1 MRFSIICGMAL
12 RDYWH
17 ERALSLCAVL
27 ALATVLAPL
36 LILFGVR
43 NGVISNLQERLLQD
57 PRNLEIVP
65 VGSGKYGK
73 AFFEELRKRPDV
85 GYVVPQTR
93 AIAATI
99 GLLPASE
106 KKGGLSPNPVNV
118 SLIPSGAGDPLT
130 RRFAGSA
137 ALKDDE
143 IILTAP
149 AADKLGARAGTILT
163 GRVTRARGMTREQA
177 ETPLRV
183 KAVLPLSALQKEAAF
198 VPPSLAEDAETYRD
212 GMGVPERGWA
222 GTARGDGERL
232 YPSFRLYAGNLDGV
246 ASLRDFLGTRNIDV
260 YTRAEEIENVKML
273 DRSTTLVF
281 GLICLAAGVGFL
293 ASTASN
299 LVAAIRRKRRVLGI
313 IRLMGFSG
321 ADIVC
326 FPLMQTLFTSAL
338 GMGLA
343 FALYAA
349 VAGVINALFPLGAE
363 LGAVCRLSWA
373 HVGGTIGVVLAL
385 SLLAALPPSLSM
397 IAAASWLSESK
408 LLWRYIAPV
417 SRSANFTFSEPSGL
431 RATKRIFVFGWC
443 FLIRSPMNI
452 PVVPRPKIT
461 VRLKT
466 SSVAILRASASEHF
480 SRAITT
486 RKLCALPKSSM
497 RSS

>member
-143 IILTAP
+143 
-149 AADKLGARAGTILT
+149 TILT
-163 GRVTRARGMTREQA
+163 WRVTRARGMTREQA

-212 GMGVPERGWA
+212 GMGVPERGWT

-373 HVGGTIGVVLAL
+373 HVGGAAGVVLAL
-385 SLLAALPPSLSM
+385 SLLAALPASLSC
-397 IAAASWLSESK
+397 SRLS
-408 LLWRYIAPV
+408 P
-417 SRSANFTFSEPSGL
+417 SE
-431 RATKRIFVFGWC
+431 V
-443 FLIRSPMNI
+443 IRN
-452 PVVPRPKIT
+452 
-461 VRLKT
+461 
-466 SSVAILRASASEHF
+466 E
-480 SRAITT
+480 
-486 RKLCALPKSSM
+486 
-497 RSS
+497 

>member
-73 AFFEELRKRPDV
+73 AFFEELRKRQDV

-177 ETPLRV
+177 
-183 KAVLPLSALQKEAAF
+183 A
-198 VPPSLAEDAETYRD
+198 
-212 GMGVPERGWA
+212 
-222 GTARGDGERL
+222 
-232 YPSFRLYAGNLDGV
+232 
-246 ASLRDFLGTRNIDV
+246 FLGGGNVTSMSVFAGKDIPDPYGQGKEV
-260 YTRAEEIENVKML
+260 YRA
-273 DRSTTLVF
+273 TL
-281 GLICLAAGVGFL
+281 C
-293 ASTASN
+293 
-299 LVAAIRRKRRVLGI
+299 AIRDCI
-313 IRLMGFSG
+313 
-321 ADIVC
+321 
-326 FPLMQTLFTSAL
+326 
-338 GMGLA
+338 
-343 FALYAA
+343 
-349 VAGVINALFPLGAE
+349 
-363 LGAVCRLSWA
+363 
-373 HVGGTIGVVLAL
+373 
-385 SLLAALPPSLSM
+385 
-397 IAAASWLSESK
+397 
-408 LLWRYIAPV
+408 
-417 SRSANFTFSEPSGL
+417 
-431 RATKRIFVFGWC
+431 
-443 FLIRSPMNI
+443 
-452 PVVPRPKIT
+452 PKII
-461 VRLKT
+461 
-466 SSVAILRASASEHF
+466 AILNIGNENQ
-480 SRAITT
+480 
-486 RKLCALPKSSM
+486 
-497 RSS
+497 

>member
-57 PRNLEIVP
+57 PRTLEIVP

-212 GMGVPERGWA
+212 GMGVPERGWT

-313 IRLMGFSG
+313 IRGGHRVLPADADAVHVRARHG
-321 ADIVC
+321 A
-326 FPLMQTLFTSAL
+326 
-338 GMGLA
+338 
-343 FALYAA
+343 
-349 VAGVINALFPLGAE
+349 
-363 LGAVCRLSWA
+363 
-373 HVGGTIGVVLAL
+373 
-385 SLLAALPPSLSM
+385 
-397 IAAASWLSESK
+397 
-408 LLWRYIAPV
+408 
-417 SRSANFTFSEPSGL
+417 GL
-431 RATKRIFVFGWC
+431 RALRRRRGRHQRPLPPRCGTRRR
-443 FLIRSPMNI
+443 LP
-452 PVVPRPKIT
+452 PVVGACRGGCRRRARVVPAGRPAAEPFVQPPFT
-461 VRLKT
+461 FRGY
-466 SSVAILRASASEHF
+466 
-480 SRAITT
+480 
-486 RKLCALPKSSM
+486 PQ
-497 RSS
+497 

>member
-149 AADKLGARAGTILT
+149 TADKLGARAGTILT

-212 GMGVPERGWA
+212 GMGVPERGWT

-273 DRSTTLVF
+273 D
-281 GLICLAAGVGFL
+281 AGVRPDLPCGGRGL
-293 ASTASN
+293 PR
-299 LVAAIRRKRRVLGI
+299 IHGEQPRRRHPAQAPRARHYPAHGLFRGGHRVLPADADAVHV
-313 IRLMGFSG
+313 RARHG
-321 ADIVC
+321 A
-326 FPLMQTLFTSAL
+326 
-338 GMGLA
+338 
-343 FALYAA
+343 
-349 VAGVINALFPLGAE
+349 
-363 LGAVCRLSWA
+363 
-373 HVGGTIGVVLAL
+373 
-385 SLLAALPPSLSM
+385 
-397 IAAASWLSESK
+397 
-408 LLWRYIAPV
+408 
-417 SRSANFTFSEPSGL
+417 GL
-431 RATKRIFVFGWC
+431 RALRRRRGRHQRPLPPRCGTRRR
-443 FLIRSPMNI
+443 LP
-452 PVVPRPKIT
+452 PVVGACRGGCRRRARVVPAGRP
-461 VRLKT
+461 
-466 SSVAILRASASEHF
+466 ASEPF
-480 SRAITT
+480 VQPPFTFRGY
-486 RKLCALPKSSM
+486 PQ
-497 RSS
+497 

>member
-1 MRFSIICGMAL
+1 MRLSIICGMAL

-43 NGVISNLQERLLQD
+43 NGVISHLQERLLQD

-106 KKGGLSPNPVNV
+106 KKGGLPPNPVNV

-130 RRFAGSA
+130 RRFAGNA

-149 AADKLGARAGTILT
+149 AADKLGARAGTILS
-163 GRVTRARGMTREQA
+163 GRVTRARGITREQA

-212 GMGVPERGWA
+212 GMGVPERGWD

-232 YPSFRLYAGNLDGV
+232 YPSFRLYAANLDGV
-246 ASLRDFLGTRNIDV
+246 ASLRDFLGARNIDV
-260 YTRAEEIENVKML
+260 YTRAEEIENVKIL

-349 VAGVINALFPLGAE
+349 VAGVINALFPLGTE

-373 HVGGTIGVVLAL
+373 HVGGAAGVVLVL
-385 SLLAALPPSLSM
+385 SLLAALPPSLSCGR
-397 IAAASWLSESK
+397 LS
-408 LLWRYIAPV
+408 P
-417 SRSANFTFSEPSGL
+417 SE
-431 RATKRIFVFGWC
+431 V
-443 FLIRSPMNI
+443 IRD
-452 PVVPRPKIT
+452 
-461 VRLKT
+461 
-466 SSVAILRASASEHF
+466 E
-480 SRAITT
+480 
-486 RKLCALPKSSM
+486 
-497 RSS
+497 

>member
-143 IILTAP
+143 I
-149 AADKLGARAGTILT
+149 ILT

-343 FALYAA
+343 FTLYAA

-373 HVGGTIGVVLAL
+373 HVGGAAGVVLAL
-385 SLLAALPPSLSM
+385 SLLAALPPSLSC
-397 IAAASWLSESK
+397 SRLS
-408 LLWRYIAPV
+408 P
-417 SRSANFTFSEPSGL
+417 SE
-431 RATKRIFVFGWC
+431 V
-443 FLIRSPMNI
+443 IRN
-452 PVVPRPKIT
+452 
-461 VRLKT
+461 
-466 SSVAILRASASEHF
+466 E
-480 SRAITT
+480 
-486 RKLCALPKSSM
+486 
-497 RSS
+497 

>member
-212 GMGVPERGWA
+212 GMGVPERGWT

-246 ASLRDFLGTRNIDV
+246 ASLRDFLGARNIDV
-260 YTRAEEIENVKML
+260 YTRAEEI
-273 DRSTTLVF
+273 
-281 GLICLAAGVGFL
+281 
-293 ASTASN
+293 
-299 LVAAIRRKRRVLGI
+299 
-313 IRLMGFSG
+313 
-321 ADIVC
+321 
-326 FPLMQTLFTSAL
+326 
-338 GMGLA
+338 
-343 FALYAA
+343 
-349 VAGVINALFPLGAE
+349 
-363 LGAVCRLSWA
+363 
-373 HVGGTIGVVLAL
+373 
-385 SLLAALPPSLSM
+385 
-397 IAAASWLSESK
+397 
-408 LLWRYIAPV
+408 
-417 SRSANFTFSEPSGL
+417 
-431 RATKRIFVFGWC
+431 
-443 FLIRSPMNI
+443 
-452 PVVPRPKIT
+452 
-461 VRLKT
+461 
-466 SSVAILRASASEHF
+466 
-480 SRAITT
+480 
-486 RKLCALPKSSM
+486 
-497 RSS
+497 

>member
-177 ETPLRV
+177 ETPL
-183 KAVLPLSALQKEAAF
+183 
-198 VPPSLAEDAETYRD
+198 
-212 GMGVPERGWA
+212 
-222 GTARGDGERL
+222 
-232 YPSFRLYAGNLDGV
+232 
-246 ASLRDFLGTRNIDV
+246 
-260 YTRAEEIENVKML
+260 
-273 DRSTTLVF
+273 
-281 GLICLAAGVGFL
+281 
-293 ASTASN
+293 
-299 LVAAIRRKRRVLGI
+299 
-313 IRLMGFSG
+313 
-321 ADIVC
+321 
-326 FPLMQTLFTSAL
+326 
-338 GMGLA
+338 
-343 FALYAA
+343 
-349 VAGVINALFPLGAE
+349 
-363 LGAVCRLSWA
+363 
-373 HVGGTIGVVLAL
+373 
-385 SLLAALPPSLSM
+385 
-397 IAAASWLSESK
+397 
-408 LLWRYIAPV
+408 PV
-417 SRSANFTFSEPSGL
+417 SYTHLTLP
-431 RATKRIFVFGWC
+431 TKRIV
-443 FLIRSPMNI
+443 
-452 PVVPRPKIT
+452 
-461 VRLKT
+461 
-466 SSVAILRASASEHF
+466 
-480 SRAITT
+480 
-486 RKLCALPKSSM
+486 
-497 RSS
+497 

>member
-1 MRFSIICGMAL
+1 MRLSIICGMAL

-43 NGVISNLQERLLQD
+43 NGVIGNLQERLLQD

-99 GLLPASE
+99 ALLPASE
-106 KKGGLSPNPVNV
+106 KKGGLPPNPVNV

-130 RRFAGSA
+130 RRFAGNA

-149 AADKLGARAGTILT
+149 AADKLGARAGTLLT

-198 VPPSLAEDAETYRD
+198 APPSLAEDAETYRD
-212 GMGVPERGWA
+212 GMGVPERGWD

-232 YPSFRLYAGNLDGV
+232 YPSFRLYAADLDGV
-246 ASLRDFLGTRNIDV
+246 ASLRDFLGARNIDV

-299 LVAAIRRKRRVLGI
+299 LVA
-313 IRLMGFSG
+313 
-321 ADIVC
+321 IVC
-326 FPLMQTLFTSAL
+326 FPLVQALSTSAL

-343 FALYAA
+343 FAIYAA

-373 HVGGTIGVVLAL
+373 HVGGAVGIVLVL
-385 SLLAALPPSLSM
+385 SLLTALPPSLSCGR
-397 IAAASWLSESK
+397 LS
-408 LLWRYIAPV
+408 P
-417 SRSANFTFSEPSGL
+417 SE
-431 RATKRIFVFGWC
+431 V
-443 FLIRSPMNI
+443 IRD
-452 PVVPRPKIT
+452 
-461 VRLKT
+461 
-466 SSVAILRASASEHF
+466 E
-480 SRAITT
+480 
-486 RKLCALPKSSM
+486 
-497 RSS
+497 

>member
-1 MRFSIICGMAL
+1 M
-12 RDYWH
+12 
-17 ERALSLCAVL
+17 
-27 ALATVLAPL
+27 
-36 LILFGVR
+36 
-43 NGVISNLQERLLQD
+43 
-57 PRNLEIVP
+57 
-65 VGSGKYGK
+65 
-73 AFFEELRKRPDV
+73 
-85 GYVVPQTR
+85 
-93 AIAATI
+93 
-99 GLLPASE
+99 
-106 KKGGLSPNPVNV
+106 
-118 SLIPSGAGDPLT
+118 T

-246 ASLRDFLGTRNIDV
+246 TSLQDFLGTRNIDV

-343 FALYAA
+343 FTLYAA

-373 HVGGTIGVVLAL
+373 HVGGAAGVVLAL
-385 SLLAALPPSLSM
+385 SLLAALPPSLSC
-397 IAAASWLSESK
+397 SRLS
-408 LLWRYIAPV
+408 P
-417 SRSANFTFSEPSGL
+417 SE
-431 RATKRIFVFGWC
+431 V
-443 FLIRSPMNI
+443 IRN
-452 PVVPRPKIT
+452 
-461 VRLKT
+461 
-466 SSVAILRASASEHF
+466 E
-480 SRAITT
+480 
-486 RKLCALPKSSM
+486 
-497 RSS
+497 

>member
-1 MRFSIICGMAL
+1 MRLSIICGMAL

-73 AFFEELRKRPDV
+73 DFFEELRKRPDV

-106 KKGGLSPNPVNV
+106 KKGGLPPNPVNV

-130 RRFAGSA
+130 RRFAGNA

-149 AADKLGARAGTILT
+149 AADKLGARAGTILS

-198 VPPSLAEDAETYRD
+198 VPPSLGRGRRNLPRRHGRARTRLGRERRAETANGSTLRS
-212 GMGVPERGWA
+212 GSMPR
-222 GTARGDGERL
+222 
-232 YPSFRLYAGNLDGV
+232 NLDGV
-246 ASLRDFLGTRNIDV
+246 ASLRDFLGARNIDV
-260 YTRAEEIENVKML
+260 YTRAEEIENVKIL

-326 FPLMQTLFTSAL
+326 FPLVQALSTSAL

-373 HVGGTIGVVLAL
+373 HVGGTVGVVLAL
-385 SLLAALPPSLSM
+385 SLLAALPPSLSCGR
-397 IAAASWLSESK
+397 LS
-408 LLWRYIAPV
+408 P
-417 SRSANFTFSEPSGL
+417 SE
-431 RATKRIFVFGWC
+431 V
-443 FLIRSPMNI
+443 IRD
-452 PVVPRPKIT
+452 
-461 VRLKT
+461 
-466 SSVAILRASASEHF
+466 E
-480 SRAITT
+480 
-486 RKLCALPKSSM
+486 
-497 RSS
+497 

>member
-143 IILTAP
+143 IILDRARRRQARSARRDHT
-149 AADKLGARAGTILT
+149 DRAGSR
-163 GRVTRARGMTREQA
+163 GR
-177 ETPLRV
+177 
-183 KAVLPLSALQKEAAF
+183 
-198 VPPSLAEDAETYRD
+198 
-212 GMGVPERGWA
+212 
-222 GTARGDGERL
+222 
-232 YPSFRLYAGNLDGV
+232 
-246 ASLRDFLGTRNIDV
+246 
-260 YTRAEEIENVKML
+260 
-273 DRSTTLVF
+273 
-281 GLICLAAGVGFL
+281 
-293 ASTASN
+293 
-299 LVAAIRRKRRVLGI
+299 
-313 IRLMGFSG
+313 G
-321 ADIVC
+321 A
-326 FPLMQTLFTSAL
+326 
-338 GMGLA
+338 
-343 FALYAA
+343 
-349 VAGVINALFPLGAE
+349 
-363 LGAVCRLSWA
+363 
-373 HVGGTIGVVLAL
+373 
-385 SLLAALPPSLSM
+385 
-397 IAAASWLSESK
+397 
-408 LLWRYIAPV
+408 
-417 SRSANFTFSEPSGL
+417 
-431 RATKRIFVFGWC
+431 
-443 FLIRSPMNI
+443 
-452 PVVPRPKIT
+452 
-461 VRLKT
+461 
-466 SSVAILRASASEHF
+466 
-480 SRAITT
+480 
-486 RKLCALPKSSM
+486 
-497 RSS
+497 

>member
-163 GRVTRARGMTREQA
+163 GRVTRARGMTREQE

-212 GMGVPERGWA
+212 GM
-222 GTARGDGERL
+222 
-232 YPSFRLYAGNLDGV
+232 

-321 ADIVC
+321 VDIVC

-343 FALYAA
+343 FTLYAA

-373 HVGGTIGVVLAL
+373 HVGGAAGVVLAL
-385 SLLAALPPSLSM
+385 SLLAALPPSLSC
-397 IAAASWLSESK
+397 SRLS
-408 LLWRYIAPV
+408 P
-417 SRSANFTFSEPSGL
+417 SE
-431 RATKRIFVFGWC
+431 V
-443 FLIRSPMNI
+443 IRN
-452 PVVPRPKIT
+452 
-461 VRLKT
+461 
-466 SSVAILRASASEHF
+466 E
-480 SRAITT
+480 
-486 RKLCALPKSSM
+486 
-497 RSS
+497 